1 MTRQRPILLI
11 EDNPQDAELTRLAF
25 EQAHIGSS
33 LVLKRDGVEAW
44 EYLFPNGPT
53 GPRVTELPQVVLL
66 DLKMPRMDGLELL
79 KRIRATDATRYLP
92 VVILTSSNQDRDV
105 IEGYRLGVNAYVC
118 KPVDYANFAN
128 AVAQLGLFWLSVEHP
143 NDHQ

>member
-1 MTRQRPILLI
+1 MNKPRPVLLV
-11 EDNPQDAELTRLAF
+11 EDNREDAELARLAF
-25 EQAHIGSS
+25 EDAHIANP

-44 EYLFPNGPT
+44 EYLNGPAA
-53 GPRVTELPQVVLL
+53 PEASELPQVVLL

-79 KRIRATDATRYLP
+79 KRIRATASTRYLP
-92 VVILTSSNQDRDV
+92 VVIMTSSNQDRDV

-118 KPVDYANFAN
+118 KPVDFGNFAN
-128 AVAQLGLFWLSVEHP
+128 AVVQLGRFWLLVEHP